1 MKKLSCIIVD
11 DEPVARKILQEFV
24 EQVPFMDL
32 RGKFESAMQAEAF
45 LQDNATDI
53 IFLDIEMPKV
63 SGLQLLQKMDIES
76 LVILTTAYPK
86 YALEGYD
93 LDIIDYLLKPFLF
106 SRFLKAVQKAKDY
119 YQLKNMASG
128 AQQSSYIFIKSDKRI
143 EKIELSDILYAES
156 IGNYVSICTENKKII
171 AYLTMKSLESQL
183 PFDEFIKIHQSY
195 LVNCSKII
203 AIEGNEIK
211 IENKTLP
218 ISRGYRETV
227 MKVVQQRMLKR

>member
-1 MKKLSCIIVD
+1 
-11 DEPVARKILQEFV
+11 
-24 EQVPFMDL
+24 
-32 RGKFESAMQAEAF
+32 
-45 LQDNATDI
+45 
-53 IFLDIEMPKV
+53 
-63 SGLQLLQKMDIES
+63 
-76 LVILTTAYPK
+76 
-86 YALEGYD
+86 
-93 LDIIDYLLKPFLF
+93 
-106 SRFLKAVQKAKDY
+106 
-119 YQLKNMASG
+119 MASG

-143 EKIELSDILYAES
+143 EKIELNDILYAES

-211 IENKTLP
+211 IGNKTLP